1 MHGGLMDAQD
11 YLSVRA
17 PPPGFALTCFFF
29 FFFLLPVEHAAPPLS
44 TSFFFF
50 LLCSKTQR
58 ECDRTLR
65 RALCVSG
72 WWNSLQSPKK
82 KQKKQFTKTK
92 QSHVHFSW
100 PLEICVIVR
109 QTHCISQSQDGIGNS
124 FNMQGVMFNS
134 VLLPFLHVSC
144 HDV

>member
-1 MHGGLMDAQD
+1 MQHL
-11 YLSVRA
+11 LSAHLFSSSYYAVGRK
-17 PPPGFALTCFFF
+17 GNVT
-29 FFFLLPVEHAAPPLS
+29 EHS
-44 TSFFFF
+44 
-50 LLCSKTQR
+50 
-58 ECDRTLR
+58 EEH
-65 RALCVSG
+65 CVSQDDETVC
-72 WWNSLQSPKK
+72 NHQKK
-82 KQKKQFTKTK
+82 KKKQFTKTK